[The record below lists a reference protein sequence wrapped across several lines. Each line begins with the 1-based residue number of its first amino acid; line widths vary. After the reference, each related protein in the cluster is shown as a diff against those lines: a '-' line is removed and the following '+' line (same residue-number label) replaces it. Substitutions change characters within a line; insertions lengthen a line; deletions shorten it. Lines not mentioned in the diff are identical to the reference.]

1 MADEIFPDAQRRLV
15 QVGERITGQVCLSR
29 EEIATFARLCGDLNP
44 LHHDEDYARHTRF
57 GGIIA
62 CGPQVTSLMMGLTA
76 TYFSQGKVMLGL
88 EFTFRFRK
96 AVKAGESIALA
107 WEVVAAEPKASL
119 QGELVTLEG
128 KVTNPQGQIVLTGVG
143 KVLVTDTL

>member
-1 MADEIFPDAQRRLV
+1 MADEISPDAQRRLV

-76 TYFSQGKVMLGL
+76 TYFSQGRAMLGL

-119 QGELVTLEG
+119 QGVLVTLEG
-128 KVTNPQGQIVLTGVG
+128 KATNPQGEAVLTSTG
-143 KVLVTDTL
+143 KVLVTDKL

>member
-1 MADEIFPDAQRRLV
+1 MAEQTPSDAPGRLV
-15 QVGERITGQVCLSR
+15 QVGERITGQICLSR
-29 EEIATFARLCGDLNP
+29 EEIAAFARLCGDLNP
-44 LHHDEDYARHTRF
+44 LHHDEDYARQTRF

-62 CGPQVTSLMMGLTA
+62 CGPQITSLMMGLTA
-76 TYFSQGKVMLGL
+76 TYFSQGKAMLGL

-96 AVKAGESIALA
+96 AVKAGEMIDMA

-128 KVTNPQGQIVLTGVG
+128 KATNPQGQIVLNGVG